1 MNRSSGI
8 VIFSTAYS
16 LCLFAIICCL
26 QIKYDAGAIQND
38 KLIVPMLKSLTVT
51 PKPKVQYVLMNPVTE
66 EFPVQL
72 AKPSREPSIL
82 IASLPAPEA
91 LASNNV
97 DTSLTAEPKGA
108 ALAKPNF
115 SQVDPA
121 PAEFVDT
128 KQQGLGA
135 WKFFNKVG
143 EQIADSSFSLASNVR
158 FDSKDWIDP
167 IDLQKETKVPA
178 IEPVENA
185 SLTRLMNANDPIL
198 ANSNLEPHLII
209 ANDDESILLIIENL
223 DYLSIIQHQPNTIDN
238 IKLELAELSENGSMD
253 ASLCETS
260 LYRILAE
267 LDSLEATSSD
277 EDARLIESVKS
288 KIRLQIDNWL
298 DLLNGVNNDTPAFE
312 PVSEEIDYEKLNTA
326 IRSLLWKRMF

>member
-1 MNRSSGI
+1 
-8 VIFSTAYS
+8 
-16 LCLFAIICCL
+16 
-26 QIKYDAGAIQND
+26 
-38 KLIVPMLKSLTVT
+38 MLKSLTVT
-51 PKPKVQYVLMNPVTE
+51 PKPNVKYVLMNPVTE

-72 AKPSREPSIL
+72 ARPSREPSIL

-91 LASNNV
+91 FVSNNV

-108 ALAKPNF
+108 VLAKPDF
-115 SQVDPA
+115 SQVNSA

-143 EQIADSSFSLASNVR
+143 EQIAGTSFSLASNVS
-158 FDSKDWIDP
+158 FESKEWIEP
-167 IDLQKETKVPA
+167 IDLNKESKVPA
-178 IEPVENA
+178 IEQVENA
-185 SLTRLMNANDPIL
+185 SLTRLMSSNDPYS
-198 ANSNLEPHLII
+198 ASSNLEPHLII
-209 ANDDESILLIIENL
+209 ANDDEAIYSIIENL

-238 IKLELAELSENGSMD
+238 IKSELAELSENGSMD

-267 LDSLEATSSD
+267 LDSLLVTKSD
-277 EDARLIESVKS
+277 EDARLIEAVKS
-288 KIRLQIDNWL
+288 KIRLQIDSWL
-298 DLLNGVNNDTPAFE
+298 DLLNGVNSDMPTFE

-326 IRSLLWKRMF
+326 IRSLLWKRIF